1 MSKSARSEAKPS
13 EGRAGGPVLTVRALE
28 CTRSSRGGAFH
39 LRVDELSLRR
49 GEVLVVLGPN
59 GAGKS
64 TLLRALAGLEPA
76 ASGQFERCAD
86 GATALVFQRPA
97 AFAGTVWHNV
107 RAALLGSGIVR
118 GDAQRRVRMAL
129 DRFDI
134 GHLASRRAA
143 TLSGGELRR
152 LALARAFAQE
162 PAVLLLD
169 EPYDDLD
176 TAGQAAL
183 TLDLRRVIAETGV
196 AVALVTHDLR
206 RALLLADRIA
216 ALIAG
221 RVQQQGARAAMLAR
235 PANRAV
241 ARLVGMDNLVPGTAD
256 ADGFGRIDE
265 AHRIPLA
272 QARRVGER
280 GWIGIRPEHLKL
292 DVGRGEG
299 ESIGKGRVTSL
310 VDDGVT
316 THVRVAWADLELR
329 THLLAGRGLART
341 LSVGDPVSLTV
352 RSECVHWIPERDAG
366 AAAPRC

>member
-1 MSKSARSEAKPS
+1 MIEAVLSLRDFEWVRGSRS
-13 EGRAGGPVLTVRALE
+13 
-28 CTRSSRGGAFH
+28 GAFR
-39 LRVDELSLRR
+39 LAIDELSLHR

-76 ASGQFERCAD
+76 SGGRLERRTD

-97 AFAGTVWHNV
+97 VFAGTVAHNV
-107 RAALLGSGIVR
+107 RAALLGSGFAR
-118 GDAQRRVRMAL
+118 AEAQRRARVAL
-129 DRFDI
+129 ERFDI
-134 GHLASRRAA
+134 GHLADRRAA

-176 TAGQAAL
+176 AAGQATL

-196 AVALVTHDLR
+196 AVALVTHELR

-216 ALIAG
+216 VLIEG
-221 RVQQQGARAAMLAR
+221 RVEQQGPRATVLAR
-235 PANRAV
+235 PASRAV
-241 ARLVGMDNLVPGTAD
+241 AWLVGMDNLVSGTAD
-256 ADGFGRIDE
+256 EGGFGRIDE

-272 QARRVGER
+272 TSPPAGEA

-310 VDDGVT
+310 VDDGIT
-316 THVRVAWADLELR
+316 THVRVEWAGRELH

-341 LSVGDPVSLTV
+341 LSLGDPVSLTV
-352 RSECVHWIPERDAG
+352 RPECVHWIPERGAADAG
-366 AAAPRC
+366 C